1 MRARARRQVWPATH
15 RPRGLPMRLRRFPSS
30 TLPPFPRSRPL
41 RAPDRTLAPRARA
54 LPPLPSPPTAP
65 EAARGVTCV
74 RLSLA
79 GIATLLPGLG
89 AFDRITNLIAP
100 FRVVFKLLFPGFTLP
115 VGLHLVFVILLCSAF
130 NDHGIWSS
138 VLQENFFR
146 G

>member
-1 MRARARRQVWPATH
+1 MRARARGGKSGL
-15 RPRGLPMRLRRFPSS
+15 RPTDRAAFPCACADFP
-30 TLPPFPRSRPL
+30 LQPFPHFLGPDPCARPTERS
-41 RAPDRTLAPRARA
+41 PRARA